1 MSDTRRQARA
11 TTVLTRTGALGATTA
26 LSLLLVLTACGGGGS
41 GSMDHSSMSSS
52 APSSASSSSPA
63 SSPSSGA
70 TSSTAVDAEHD
81 EHDVVFAQQMV
92 VHHEGAIEMAEAA
105 ATRASSQ
112 EVRDLAA
119 AIASAQQP
127 EIDRMTSWLT
137 AWGEPVEAGSSTEG
151 VDHSSMGHSS
161 MPETMTEEQ
170 MSQLSSATGA
180 DFDRL
185 FLRMMI
191 EHHTG
196 AVQMAETEQQQGV
209 NPQAR
214 ELAGSIAT
222 SQDAEIDRMEQLL
235 SALG

>member
-1 MSDTRRQARA
+1 MRTAP
-11 TTVLTRTGALGATTA
+11 RTGALGATTA
-26 LSLLLVLTACGGGGS
+26 LSLLLALTACGGEDS

-52 APSSASSSSPA
+52 SSSAA
-63 SSPSSGA
+63 SSPPSGA
-70 TSSTAVDAEHD
+70 AVDAEHD
-81 EHDVVFAQQMV
+81 DHDVVFAQQMV

-119 AIASAQQP
+119 TIASAQQP

-151 VDHSSMGHSS
+151 VEHSSMGHSS
-161 MPETMTEEQ
+161 MPGTMTEEQ